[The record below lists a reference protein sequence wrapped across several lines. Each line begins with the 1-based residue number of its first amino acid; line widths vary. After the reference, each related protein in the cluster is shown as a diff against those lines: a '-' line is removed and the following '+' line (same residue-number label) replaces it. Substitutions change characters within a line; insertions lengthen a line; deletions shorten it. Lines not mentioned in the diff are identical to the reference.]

1 MIAVGGLALLADNFI
16 TLRVKIFVKVDDV
29 AIGRSGRGAGTM
41 PPLAARAGPFGYR
54 RRQERS
60 QPRLLPRH
68 VRRGL
73 GDPPAHLLAH
83 VPERHHLL
91 GRALAHSVTNGRERE
106 PRAVSRLPLVRQRE
120 PSPRGLEFG
129 DALGDGE
136 PQPGLDL
143 GAPPFELGDLESGR
157 SAVPAAGDVAGEAQA
172 HGQGVEPVGVE
183 P

>member
-29 AIGRSGRGAGTM
+29 AIGRSGRGAGTR

-73 GDPPAHLLAH
+73 GDPPAHLLARL
-83 VPERHHLL
+83 PERHHLL
-91 GRALAHSVTNGRERE
+91 GRSLPRPIADGRERE
-106 PRAVSRLPLVRQRE
+106 PRPVGRLPLSR
-120 PSPRGLEFG
+120 
-129 DALGDGE
+129 
-136 PQPGLDL
+136 
-143 GAPPFELGDLESGR
+143 
-157 SAVPAAGDVAGEAQA
+157 
-172 HGQGVEPVGVE
+172 
-183 P
+183 